1 MTATTTTPTIDGL
14 HHITAISGPPQ
25 RNLDFYAKV
34 LGLRFVKRTVNFD
47 DPSVYHLYYGDEVGT
62 PGTVLTFFPWER
74 MGRGRPGVGEA
85 SLTQFAVPPG
95 SLAFWRTRLEA
106 NGALVSGPAE
116 RFGEERLLGEDP
128 DGLKF
133 ALVVPADGDE
143 RAPWTTAPWTT
154 EAIDR
159 EVAIRGFHGV
169 TLTLAEAAPTAALLE
184 GLLGYEALG
193 EEAGTH
199 RFAAPHA
206 RHGRLVD
213 IVVLPDGQ
221 RALQGRGSVHHIA
234 FAVADRAAQIAARE
248 RLVAA
253 GYGVTPQID
262 RNYFYSIYFRSPG
275 GVLFEIATAEPGFTV
290 DEDVAELGHGL
301 KLPSQHEHLRA
312 GLEQILP
319 PLTL

>member
-1 MTATTTTPTIDGL
+1 MTATTTTPAIGGL

-95 SLAFWRTRLEA
+95 SLPFWRTRLEA

-116 RFGEERLLGEDP
+116 RFGEETLLGEDP

-143 RAPWTTAPWTT
+143 RTPWTSAG
-154 EAIDR
+154 IDR

-169 TLTLAEAAPTAALLE
+169 TLTLADPAPTAALLE

-193 EEAGTH
+193 QEAGTH
-199 RFAAPHA
+199 RFAAPQA
-206 RHGRLVD
+206 RHARLVD
-213 IVVLPDGQ
+213 IVALPDGQ

-234 FAVADRAAQIAARE
+234 FAVADRAAQMAMRE

-253 GYGVTPQID
+253 GYGVTPVID

-275 GVLFEIATAEPGFTV
+275 GVLFEIATAEPGFAV
-290 DEDVAELGHGL
+290 DETVAELGRNL
-301 KLPSQHEHLRA
+301 KLPGQHEHLRA
-312 GLEQILP
+312 ELERVLP

>member
-1 MTATTTTPTIDGL
+1 MTTTIDGL

-47 DPSVYHLYYGDEVGT
+47 DPSVYHLYYGDAAGT

-74 MGRGRPGVGEA
+74 LGRGRPGVGEA
-85 SLTQFAVPPG
+85 SLTQFAVPAA
-95 SLAFWRTRLEA
+95 SLPFWRTRLEA
-106 NGALVSGPAE
+106 NDALISGPSE
-116 RFGEERLLGEDP
+116 RFGENTLLGEDP
-128 DGLKF
+128 DGLQF
-133 ALVVPADGDE
+133 ALVVSADEDRRE
-143 RAPWTTAPWTT
+143 PWTT
-154 EAIDR
+154 EAIAR

-169 TLTLAEAAPTAALLE
+169 TLTLADAAPTAALLE
-184 GLLGYEALG
+184 DLLGYEALG
-193 EEAGTH
+193 HEAGTH

-206 RHGRLVD
+206 RHARLVD
-213 IVVLPDGQ
+213 VVALPEGQ

-234 FAVADRAAQIAARE
+234 FAVADRAAQMAMRE

-253 GYGVTPQID
+253 GYGVTPVID

-290 DEDVAELGHGL
+290 DEKVAELGQNL
-301 KLPSQHEHLRA
+301 RLPRQHEHLRA
-312 GLEQILP
+312 ELERTLP

>member
-1 MTATTTTPTIDGL
+1 MTATTTTPAIAGL

-34 LGLRFVKRTVNFD
+34 LGLRLVKKTVNFD
-47 DPSVYHLYYGDEVGT
+47 DPSVYHLYYGDEAGT

-85 SLTQFAVPPG
+85 SLTQFAVPAG
-95 SLAFWRTRLEA
+95 SLPFWRTRLEA

-116 RFGEERLLGEDP
+116 RFGEESLLGEDP

-133 ALVVPADGDE
+133 ALVVPADGDH
-143 RAPWTTAPWTT
+143 RAPWTTALWTT

-169 TLTLAEAAPTAALLE
+169 TLTLADPAPTAALLE

-193 EEAGTH
+193 QEAGTY

-206 RHGRLVD
+206 RRARFVD
-213 IVVLPDGQ
+213 IMVLPDGQ

-234 FAVADRAAQIAARE
+234 FAVADRAAQMAVRE

-253 GYGVTPQID
+253 GYGVTPEID

-290 DEDVAELGHGL
+290 DEKVAELGHGL
-301 KLPSQHEHLRA
+301 KLPSQHEPLRA
-312 GLEQILP
+312 EIERALP
-319 PLTL
+319 PLVV

>member
-1 MTATTTTPTIDGL
+1 MTATTTTPAIEGL

-47 DPSVYHLYYGDEVGT
+47 DPSVYHLYYGDEAGT

-74 MGRGRPGVGEA
+74 LGRGRPGVGEA

-95 SLAFWRTRLEA
+95 SLPFWRTRLEA

-116 RFGEERLLGEDP
+116 HFDEERLLGEDP

-133 ALVVPADGDE
+133 ALVVPADEDQ
-143 RAPWTTAPWTT
+143 RAPWTT

-159 EVAIRGFHGV
+159 AVAIRGFHGV
-169 TLTLAEAAPTAALLE
+169 TLTLADPAPTAALLE
-184 GLLGYEALG
+184 GLLGYAALG

-206 RHGRLVD
+206 RHASRVD
-213 IVVLPDGQ
+213 IVVLRDGQ

-234 FAVADRAAQIAARE
+234 FAVADRAAQLAFRE

-253 GYGVTPQID
+253 GYGVTPVID

-290 DEDVAELGHGL
+290 DEAVAELGHNL

-312 GLEQILP
+312 ELERILP
-319 PLTL
+319 PLML

>member
-1 MTATTTTPTIDGL
+1 MTATTTTAAICGL

-47 DPSVYHLYYGDEVGT
+47 DPSVYHLYYGDEAGT

-74 MGRGRPGVGEA
+74 LGRGRPGVGEA
-85 SLTQFAVPPG
+85 SLTQFAVPAS
-95 SLAFWRTRLEA
+95 SLPFWRTRLEA
-106 NGALVSGPAE
+106 NAALVSGPAE
-116 RFGEERLLGEDP
+116 QFGEETLLGEDP

-133 ALVVPADGDE
+133 ALVVLADEDQ
-143 RAPWTTAPWTT
+143 RAPWTT
-154 EAIDR
+154 ESIDR

-169 TLTLAEAAPTAALLE
+169 TLTLADPAPTAALLE
-184 GLLGYEALG
+184 GALGYEALG
-193 EEAGTH
+193 QEAGTQ
-199 RFAAPHA
+199 RFVAPNAPHA
-206 RHGRLVD
+206 RIVD
-213 IVVLPDGQ
+213 IVALPDGQ

-234 FAVADRAAQIAARE
+234 FAVADRAAQLAARE

-253 GYGVTPQID
+253 GYGVTPVID

-275 GVLFEIATAEPGFTV
+275 GVLFEIATAEPGFAV
-290 DEDVAELGHGL
+290 DEPVAELGHSL
-301 KLPSQHEHLRA
+301 KLPSQHEHLRPE
-312 GLEQILP
+312 LEQILP

>member
-1 MTATTTTPTIDGL
+1 MTPTTTTPAIEGL

-47 DPSVYHLYYGDEVGT
+47 DPSVYHLYYGDAAGT

-74 MGRGRPGVGEA
+74 LGRGRPGIGEA

-95 SLAFWRTRLEA
+95 SLPFWRTRLEA
-106 NGALVSGPAE
+106 NGALISGPAE
-116 RFGEERLLGEDP
+116 HFGEGRLLGEDP
-128 DGLKF
+128 DGLNF
-133 ALVVPADGDE
+133 ALVVPADADE
-143 RAPWTTAPWTT
+143 RAPWTT
-154 EAIDR
+154 EGIDR

-169 TLTLAEAAPTAALLE
+169 TLTLADPAPTAALLE
-184 GLLGYEALG
+184 DLLGYEALG
-193 EEAGTH
+193 QEAGTQ

-206 RHGRLVD
+206 PHARIVD

-234 FAVADRAAQIAARE
+234 FAVADRATQLAVRE

-253 GYGVTPQID
+253 GYGVTPVID

-275 GVLFEIATAEPGFTV
+275 GVLFEIATAEPGFAV
-290 DEDVAELGHGL
+290 DEPVAELGQRL
-301 KLPSQHEHLRA
+301 KLPAQHEHLRA
-312 GLEQILP
+312 ELERTLP
-319 PLTL
+319 PLML

>member
-1 MTATTTTPTIDGL
+1 MTANITTPTIDGL

-47 DPSVYHLYYGDEVGT
+47 DPSVYHLYYGDEAGT

-74 MGRGRPGVGEA
+74 LGRGRPGVGEA

-95 SLAFWRTRLEA
+95 SLPFWRTRLEA

-116 RFGEERLLGEDP
+116 HFDEERLLGEDP

-133 ALVVPADGDE
+133 ALVVPAQRDGQE
-143 RAPWTTAPWTT
+143 PSTAPWTT
-154 EAIDR
+154 ESIERD
-159 EVAIRGFHGV
+159 VAIRGFHGV
-169 TLTLAEAAPTAALLE
+169 TLTLADPAPTAALLE
-184 GLLGYEALG
+184 DLLGYEALG
-193 EEAGTH
+193 QEDATH
-199 RFAAPHA
+199 RFAGPHA
-206 RHGRLVD
+206 RHARLVD

-234 FAVADRAAQIAARE
+234 FAVADRAAQLTVRE

-253 GYGVTPQID
+253 GYGVTPVID

-275 GVLFEIATAEPGFTV
+275 GVLFEIATAEPGFAV
-290 DEDVAELGHGL
+290 DEPATKLGQAL
-301 KLPSQHEHLRA
+301 RLPSQHEHLRA
-312 GLEQILP
+312 ELERILP